1 MTANKLKLNDENA
14 EAIICDSETSR
25 LKVFVDSIHMGQSM
39 ISLSNTVR
47 DPGFFLDKNL
57 SMTYHISSVVRSN
70 VFHLRCLGKLHQYL
84 NEKLQMPLLCRLCCR
99 GGTTANLFVGHT
111 KEPATESKASPGH
124 CCKNCHSNKE
134 VRAHHFFFSL
144 S

>member
-70 VFHLRCLGKLHQYL
+70 VFHLRCLGKLCQYL
-84 NEKLQMPLLCRLCCR
+84 NKLQMQLLCHLSCQ
-99 GGTTANLFVGHT
+99 GWTTAIVVYG
-111 KEPATESKASPGH
+111 A
-124 CCKNCHSNKE
+124 C
-134 VRAHHFFFSL
+134 
-144 S
+144 